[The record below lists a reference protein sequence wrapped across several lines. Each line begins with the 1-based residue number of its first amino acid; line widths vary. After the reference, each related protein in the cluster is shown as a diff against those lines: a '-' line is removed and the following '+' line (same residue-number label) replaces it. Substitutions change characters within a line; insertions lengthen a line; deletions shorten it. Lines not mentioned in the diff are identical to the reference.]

1 MEAKDG
7 ITYANII
14 NNEVSYIFTKKEL
27 SVWND
32 NDLKVVEIPKDLIA
46 KVKVGTKYE
55 NNNFVIPEVI
65 ESKDGVTYAMLDSK
79 NALLYTFTKE
89 SKSEYDKKDNVV
101 EIDSKIINEIKSGDI
116 YDKNKK
122 TFNIDIEY
130 VRSKYLDS
138 INQGYEAAIQMILGE
153 DTPLSEMISWETQEK
168 EAKAFLES
176 KDSKV
181 APSISVM
188 ANTRGVPLDI
198 FANKIIEKANK
209 YRAASS
215 FLIGYRQKLISSLE
229 SSKDLES
236 IRKCVF
242 DYEFVTKSLQASTD
256 SKTESKIESSQD
268 SKTESKN
275 TESKVDSK
283 TESSQEPNKE
293 TKKG

>member
-46 KVKVGTKYE
+46 KVKIGTKYE

-122 TFNIDIEY
+122 TFSIDIEY

-188 ANTRGVPLDI
+188 ANTRGVPLDV

-256 SKTESKIESSQD
+256 SKTESSQD
-268 SKTESKN
+268 SKVESKN

-283 TESSQEPNKE
+283 TEQEANKE